1 MTPARRRLAAA
12 VLAAAALA
20 LAAGLG
26 RVAAWRPLTL
36 VGERPAGIRASGVV
50 HVHTTFSDGGG
61 TPEEVIG
68 AARRTGLAFVSI
80 SDHNTLDAKPLEG
93 YQDGVLVLVDA
104 ELSTPSGHV
113 LGVGLDRDPP
123 FRFNGDGR
131 TAFEDVRRLDGVAFA
146 AHPFS
151 AREDLRFSAWDAPG
165 PWGIEVLNG
174 DSEWRRAGPRLLLST
189 LVYRLNPSYA
199 LLNALAP
206 IDETL
211 SRWDALLAERDVVG
225 IAGLDAHSRLPVT
238 RSRYLRFPSYESL
251 FRLARLHVDLDR
263 PLSANGRA
271 DRAAVVEAIRRGR
284 FHFGLDAL
292 APADGFAFE
301 VESGGRRVS
310 MGETAPFAPGA
321 RARAG
326 GRVPRGVRLV
336 LRRDGVPA
344 AEGVE
349 ALDAPLSGPGV
360 YRVEGRVE
368 GWSVPWVLTN
378 PVYLFGPEDAER
390 RRAAAAWPQ
399 EAVPAE
405 ARPLAELP
413 GSAAFAA
420 EFDPTSAVQTGIAS
434 PEGASTQALGFSFRL
449 GAPSP
454 TQPFTWCA
462 LVNREA
468 RDLSGWRGLRF
479 RIRGDGEYGLWVQV
493 RDANP
498 ASADEG
504 LEWWLA
510 AARTSGEWREVQI
523 PFPRFR
529 SINPQTDGRLDLDRT
544 RAIVFVLD
552 FASVKVRT
560 SGRIWIDE
568 LGVYR

>member
-50 HVHTTFSDGGG
+50 HVHTTLSDGGG

-390 RRAAAAWPQ
+390 RRAAGAWPQ

>member
-1 MTPARRRLAAA
+1 MNPVRRRLAAA
-12 VLAAAALA
+12 ALVAAALG
-20 LAAGLG
+20 LAGLV
-26 RVAAWRPLTL
+26 RVAAWRPLPL
-36 VGERPAGIRASGVV
+36 VGERPAGTRASGVV
-50 HVHTTFSDGGG
+50 HVHTTLSDGGG
-61 TPEEVIG
+61 TPDEVIG

-93 YQDGVLVLVDA
+93 YHDGVLVLVDA

-113 LGVGLDRDPP
+113 LGVGLDRDPS
-123 FRFNGDGR
+123 FRFNGDAR
-131 TAFEDVRRLDGVAFA
+131 TAFEDVRDLGGVAFA

-199 LLNALAP
+199 LLAALAP
-206 IDETL
+206 IDEAL
-211 SRWDALLAERDVVG
+211 ARWDALLAERDVVG
-225 IAGLDAHSRLPVT
+225 IAGLDAHSRLPIT
-238 RSRYLRFPSYESL
+238 RSVSLRFPSYESL
-251 FRLARLHVDLDR
+251 FRLARLHVGLDR
-263 PLSANGRA
+263 PFSGDARV
-271 DRAAVVEAIRRGR
+271 DRAALVEAIRRGR
-284 FHFGLDAL
+284 LHFSLDAL

-301 VESGGRRVS
+301 VESGGRRVW

-344 AEGVE
+344 ASGVE
-349 ALDAPLSGPGV
+349 SLDAPLPGPGV

-368 GWSVPWVLTN
+368 GWDVPWVVTN
-378 PVYLFGPEDAER
+378 PVYLFGPGDAER

-399 EAVPAE
+399 EAAPAE

-413 GSAAFAA
+413 GSAAFTA
-420 EFDPTSAVQTGIAS
+420 EFDPTSAVQAGIAL
-434 PEGASTQALGFSFRL
+434 PEGASAQALGFGFRL

-454 TQPFTWCA
+454 AQPFTWCA

-468 RDLSGWRGLRF
+468 RDLTGWSGLRL
-479 RIRGDGEYGLWVQV
+479 RILGDGEYGLWVQV

-498 ASADEG
+498 ASKDEG

-510 AARTSGEWREVQI
+510 AARTSREWREVRI
-523 PFPRFR
+523 PFSRFR
-529 SINPQTDGRLDLDRT
+529 TINPRTDGRLDLERT

-552 FASVKVRT
+552 FASVKVGT
-560 SGRIWIDE
+560 AGRIWIDE

>member
-1 MTPARRRLAAA
+1 MNPVRRRLAAA
-12 VLAAAALA
+12 ALVAAALG
-20 LAAGLG
+20 LAGLV
-26 RVAAWRPLTL
+26 RVAAWRPLPL
-36 VGERPAGIRASGVV
+36 VGERPAGTRASGVV
-50 HVHTTFSDGGG
+50 HVHTTLSDGGG
-61 TPEEVIG
+61 TPDEVIG

-93 YQDGVLVLVDA
+93 YHDGVLVLVDA

-113 LGVGLDRDPP
+113 LGVGLDRDPS
-123 FRFNGDGR
+123 FRFNGDAR
-131 TAFEDVRRLDGVAFA
+131 TAFEDVRDLGGVAFA

-199 LLNALAP
+199 LLAALAP
-206 IDETL
+206 IDEAL
-211 SRWDALLAERDVVG
+211 ARWDALLAERDVVG
-225 IAGLDAHSRLPVT
+225 IAGLDAHSRLPIT
-238 RSRYLRFPSYESL
+238 RSVSLRFPSYESL
-251 FRLARLHVDLDR
+251 FRLARLHVGLDR
-263 PLSANGRA
+263 PFSGDARV
-271 DRAAVVEAIRRGR
+271 DRAALVEAIRRGR
-284 FHFGLDAL
+284 LHFSLDAL

-301 VESGGRRVS
+301 VESGGRRVW

-349 ALDAPLSGPGV
+349 SLDAPLPGPGV

-368 GWSVPWVLTN
+368 GWDVPWVVTN
-378 PVYLFGPEDAER
+378 PVYLFGPGDAER

-399 EAVPAE
+399 EAAPAE

-413 GSAAFAA
+413 GSAAFTA
-420 EFDPTSAVQTGIAS
+420 EFDPTSAVQAGIAL
-434 PEGASTQALGFSFRL
+434 PEGASAQALGFGFRL

-454 TQPFTWCA
+454 AQPFTWCA

-468 RDLSGWRGLRF
+468 RDLTGWSGLRL
-479 RIRGDGEYGLWVQV
+479 RILGDGEYGLWVQV

-498 ASADEG
+498 ASKDEG

-510 AARTSGEWREVQI
+510 AARTSREWREVRI
-523 PFPRFR
+523 PFSRFR
-529 SINPQTDGRLDLDRT
+529 TINPRTDGRLDLERT

-552 FASVKVRT
+552 FASVKVGT
-560 SGRIWIDE
+560 AGRIWIDE